1 MPGTIIPP
9 CRNIYSAHLIKP
21 TLLCKNCVLPSIS
34 IISSFKIGQA
44 LENHGEAL
52 WRKLVE
58 RKMMTGEEEKKKP
71 LFKFNPNF
79 KKKNGLSNGSIESP
93 LEQMEALKKN
103 LEDRTR

>member
-1 MPGTIIPP
+1 M
-9 CRNIYSAHLIKP
+9 
-21 TLLCKNCVLPSIS
+21 PSIS

>member
-1 MPGTIIPP
+1 
-9 CRNIYSAHLIKP
+9 
-21 TLLCKNCVLPSIS
+21 
-34 IISSFKIGQA
+34 
-44 LENHGEAL
+44 
-52 WRKLVE
+52 
-58 RKMMTGEEEKKKP
+58 MMTGEEEKKKP